1 MIAAFLLALAVA
13 DWVPAR
19 WHSSDPQSLQIVSE
33 TPVNCLLL
41 EREHWSG
48 DFAALAAGRRIATLG
63 VIRTPADAAQQAREA
78 VARKL
83 NGVVLEGY
91 FDEGVAAQV
100 RDSLAGT
107 PAVVI
112 ELLPR
117 WALRLRD
124 GGPVIG
130 THQGLWPGIQVQ
142 KDGAAKAAPT
152 GGPWIDTN
160 SGFLRFLRAA
170 VDAPIWIGYDP
181 PAKTVITEERYLQA
195 IADAAINGARWI
207 VSLDPDFERR
217 LLAREERALKTW
229 RRMGAYL
236 RYFEEHRD
244 WTAGRPQGRLAMI
257 QDADSGALLS
267 GSILD
272 MVAVKHTPV
281 RAVPRWKLGPGA
293 LEGARMAV
301 NVDPES
307 LSPEQKELLRA
318 FARSGGTLLTGPP
331 GWRFPATAKDQITL
345 GKEDLER
352 LDEIWRGVNSLVGR
366 TNLGVRLFN
375 VASMLSNFLEAS
387 GGRVVL
393 HLVNYSGYPVENI
406 TAHFLGRYKK
416 ARLYSP
422 EAPPRDLEVYEV
434 DEGSGVDIP
443 QVAVCATLL
452 LE

>member
-1 MIAAFLLALAVA
+1 MIVALLLALSVA
-13 DWVPAR
+13 SWVPAR
-19 WHSSDPQSLQIVSE
+19 WRSSDPNSLEIVGE

-41 EREHWSG
+41 EREHWSEK
-48 DFAALAAGRRIATLG
+48 FAAQAAKRDIATLG
-63 VIRTPADAAQQAREA
+63 VIRPGGDAAAQAREA
-78 VARKL
+78 MARKL
-83 NGVVLEGY
+83 SGIVLEGD
-91 FDEGVAAQV
+91 FEEGLTARV
-100 RDSLAGT
+100 RDSLTGAQ
-107 PAVVI
+107 AVLI
-112 ELLPR
+112 ELRPR
-117 WALRLRD
+117 WALRWD
-124 GGPVIG
+124 QGAPVVG
-130 THQGLWPGIQVQ
+130 TYQGLWPGIQIQ

-170 VDAPIWIGYDP
+170 VDAPIWIAYDP
-181 PAKTVITEERYLQA
+181 PPKSVITQERYLQA

-207 VSLDPDFERR
+207 VSLDADFERR
-217 LLAREERALKTW
+217 LLERQERALATW
-229 RRMGAYL
+229 RLMGTYL

-244 WTAGRPQGRLAMI
+244 WVAGRPHGRLALI

-281 RAVPRWKLGPGA
+281 RAVPRWKLSPGA

-307 LSPEQKELLRA
+307 LSPEQKEVLRA
-318 FARSGGTLLTGPP
+318 FTRSGGTLLSGPP
-331 GWRFPATAKDQITL
+331 GWRFPATARDQITL
-345 GKEDLER
+345 AKEDVER

-366 TNLGVRLFN
+366 SNLGVRLFN
-375 VASMLSNFLEAS
+375 VASMLSNLLETP
-387 GGRVVL
+387 GGQVVL
-393 HLVNYSGYPVENI
+393 HLVNYSGYPVEHV

-422 EAPPRDLEVYEV
+422 EAPPRELELYDV
-434 DEGSGVDIP
+434 EGATAVDIP
-443 QVAVCATLL
+443 EVRVCATVV

>member
-1 MIAAFLLALAVA
+1 MILLFLLAVSVA

-19 WHSSDPQSLQIVSE
+19 WHSSEPRTLELVGE

-41 EREHWSG
+41 ERVHWSP
-48 DFAALAAGRRIATLG
+48 DFAAQAAGRRIATLG
-63 VIRTPADAAQQAREA
+63 VIRPGDEAAAQAREA

-83 NGVVLEGY
+83 TGIVLEGY
-91 FDEGVAAQV
+91 FDEALLTRV

-107 PAVVI
+107 PAVII

-117 WALRLRD
+117 WALRLQD
-124 GGPVIG
+124 GAPVIA
-130 THQGLWPGIQVQ
+130 TYQGLWPGIQIQ

-170 VDAPIWIGYDP
+170 TGAPIWIGYDP
-181 PAKTVITEERYLQA
+181 PSGTVITEERYLQA
-195 IADAAINGARWI
+195 IADAAMNGARWI
-207 VSLDPDFERR
+207 VSLDPQFEQR
-217 LLAREERALKTW
+217 LLDREERALKTW
-229 RRMGAYL
+229 RRMGTYL
-236 RYFEEHRD
+236 RYFEQHRE

-281 RAVPRWKLGPGA
+281 RPVPRWKLAPGT

-307 LSPEQKELLRA
+307 LTPEQKELLRA

-331 GWRFPATAKDQITL
+331 GWRFPPTAKGQITL
-345 GKEDLER
+345 AKEDLER

-375 VASMLSNFLEAS
+375 VASMLSNLLEAP
-387 GGRVVL
+387 GGALVL
-393 HLVNYSGYPVENI
+393 HLVNYSGYPVENV
-406 TAHFLGRYKK
+406 TAHFLGSYRK

-422 EAPPRDLEVYEV
+422 ETPPRDLETYPVE
-434 DEGSGVDIP
+434 DGTGVDIP
-443 QVAVCATLL
+443 QVMVYATVIV
-452 LE
+452 E